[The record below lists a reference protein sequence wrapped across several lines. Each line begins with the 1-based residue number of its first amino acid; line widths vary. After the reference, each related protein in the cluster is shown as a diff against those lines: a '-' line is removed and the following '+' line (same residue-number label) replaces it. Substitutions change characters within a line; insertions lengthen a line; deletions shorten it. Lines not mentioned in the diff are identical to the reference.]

1 MLVQSAD
8 SSLQTTAEQCGARF
22 ASKSAPSLLHEIR
35 EFMHNDMRF
44 GPLTFKDGTSGSTL
58 GKVATPY
65 PSPCPSPLPSA
76 LAYPNLLALCQ
87 PPPPNPI
94 PNPNPSPNPSPRS
107 PT

>member
-1 MLVQSAD
+1 MT
-8 SSLQTTAEQCGARF
+8 SLELNDDDEEDKFERMAEQCGARF

-76 LAYPNLLALCQ
+76 LAYPNLLALPQ
-87 PPPPNPI
+87 PPPA
-94 PNPNPSPNPSPRS
+94 
-107 PT
+107 PTLSLTLT